1 MKEREVFCLFINGH
15 RLYQNEQIIRNKF
28 VNIMLNIRI
37 IRGRSI
43 NVGCLTPKVSIHL
56 GGGGWGG
63 IDVAFILQEVKFG
76 VPASFRWKLL
86 LHRPRR
92 TLNSSVTFG
101 GMTTSRHG

>member
-1 MKEREVFCLFINGH
+1 MFINGH

-56 GGGGWGG
+56 GGGGGGGGGGG
-63 IDVAFILQEVKFG
+63 IRCYF
-76 VPASFRWKLL
+76 SFVGEKMG
-86 LHRPRR
+86 
-92 TLNSSVTFG
+92 TL
-101 GMTTSRHG
+101 